1 MGKKVK
7 YVDTLKQYMKEIDRY
22 HLLSREEELEL
33 FNKYAKTH
41 DKNIKNNIILA
52 NSKLVVSIAS
62 EIKKTVMPNIDLL
75 DLINEGNLGL
85 IKSIYK
91 FDPNKG
97 TIFATYAT
105 YWIQCYIQRYIY
117 QNSTAFKTSVNF
129 SRNAR
134 IFYHKLND
142 LQSKTDRTYSPKE
155 LAEIFGIDEETVM
168 LYFQFSTNHI
178 SLDERV
184 GEEQE
189 SSISDFVI
197 DENSINPEEY
207 VINNESINNLNNLIN
222 SLSEK
227 EQNII
232 KLRFGFINDTPH
244 TLEEIGQIYGVTRER
259 IRQIESE
266 TLNKL
271 LIKSKK

>member
-22 HLLSREEELEL
+22 PLLSKKEELEL
-33 FNKYAKTH
+33 FNKYIKTH

-52 NSKLVVSIAS
+52 NSKLVVSIAK

-85 IKSIYK
+85 IKSIDK
-91 FDPNKG
+91 FNPNKG
-97 TIFATYAT
+97 TRFATYAT
-105 YWIQCYIQRYIY
+105 YWIQCYIQRYVY
-117 QNSTAFKTSVNF
+117 QNSTVFKTSVNF

-271 LIKSKK
+271 LVKSKK